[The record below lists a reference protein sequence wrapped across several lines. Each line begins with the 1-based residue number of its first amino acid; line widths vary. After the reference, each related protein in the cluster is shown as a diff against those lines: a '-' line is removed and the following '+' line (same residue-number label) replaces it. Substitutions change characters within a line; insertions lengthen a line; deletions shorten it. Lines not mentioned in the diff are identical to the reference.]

1 MALPKVAV
9 INGSLRK
16 DSINKKLALAIA
28 RLAAGRLD
36 LTLVDIADLPLY
48 NQDLEASFPAAAT
61 RVKNEIAAADAVLFV
76 TPEHNRSISAALK
89 NVIDWVARPYGN
101 SNWLNK
107 PAAVVGASVGPIGT
121 AVAQAHLRA
130 VALSQGI
137 ALLGRPEVYFL
148 YKDGVFDADH
158 NVTDPAARSILGG
171 FVEAFA
177 EWSASSRPA
186 ARKMPPNGLSE
197 KFAPTKQDGAR

>member
-1 MALPKVAV
+1 MTLPKVAV

-16 DSINKKLALAIA
+16 DSINKQLALAIA
-28 RLAAGRLD
+28 KLAAGRLD

-89 NVIDWVARPYGN
+89 NVIDWVARPYGG

-107 PAAVVGASVGPIGT
+107 PGAIVGASVGPIGT

-137 ALLGRPEVYFL
+137 ALLGRPEIYFL
-148 YKDGVFDADH
+148 YKDGVFAADH
-158 NVTDPAARSILGG
+158 TVTDPQAKQVLQGFVDAFAGWLETLGASAAR
-171 FVEAFA
+171 
-177 EWSASSRPA
+177 RPVLA
-186 ARKMPPNGLSE
+186 AK
-197 KFAPTKQDGAR
+197 